1 MLGYTRH
8 QSPQI
13 RQQVALALGQL
24 AASCPLRSETERII
38 STLGSLSQDSSPLV
52 REAAMTALGS
62 IQSDQVLPYLQRGLN
77 DAVSDVKKAAS
88 LALQHARHSQSP
100 SSKPRSLWE
109 NRPGSG
115 GMGE

>member
-1 MLGYTRH
+1 LLGYTRH

-77 DAVSDVKKAAS
+77 DAVADVKKAAS
-88 LALQHARHSQSP
+88 LALQQARVPQSP
-100 SSKPRSLWE
+100 SQKPRSLWE
-109 NRPGSG
+109 NRPGSE